1 MANFYTYNSDGKM
14 TLTMICNSLG
24 CSKSDLITL
33 NNQPYKDGMTV
44 GQYLQLSDLKGEVVE
59 SGVSFK
65 VPVGLTGGV
74 DTRYSSHK
82 NMTTLITT
90 KDSSDTKYNVH
101 KSLKSYSDYSW
112 SYSGD
117 GVKSH
122 QILRNKLEGASVRRD
137 FNCFMYALLN
147 GSPLESWDLPVYPNE
162 FSDSNGANFNPVGIL
177 GRSVDYQIYQG
188 SSRDV
193 SFTLQMHEEL
203 CSSYDYIHNLVA
215 YIESACYPGYSGGIV
230 QVPEIYFNIGNQ
242 FKIRGIITSCTANWK
257 APIIDGRL
265 VNCDLS
271 IGVKETTGPYSMSQ
285 VKSMGG
291 RRG

>member
-1 MANFYTYNSDGKM
+1 MANFYTYTSDGKM
-14 TLTMICNSLG
+14 TLTMICNALG

-33 NNQPYKDGMTV
+33 NSQPYKDAMTV
-44 GQYLQLSDLKGEVVE
+44 GQYLQSSDLKGEIVE
-59 SGVSFK
+59 PGVSFK
-65 VPVGLTGGV
+65 VPVGLTGGI
-74 DTRYSSHK
+74 DTRYSSNK
-82 NMTTLITT
+82 NLSTLLTS
-90 KDSSDTKYNVH
+90 KDSSDIKYNVH
-101 KSLKSYSDYSW
+101 KSLKNTAQSVW
-112 SYSGD
+112 EYSG
-117 GVKSH
+117 GGNRAH
-122 QILRNKLEGASVRRD
+122 QILRSRAEGTSVGRK

-147 GSPLESWDLPVYPNE
+147 GSPLESWELPVYPNE
-162 FSDSNGANFNPVGIL
+162 FSDSNGANYNSVSIL

-203 CSSYDYIHNLVA
+203 CSSYNYIHNLVA

-230 QVPEIYFNIGNQ
+230 QVPEIYFNIGSQ
-242 FKIRGIITSCTANWK
+242 FKVRGIITSCSANWK